1 MPNTYQVQMSQ
12 IQLEKKL
19 IRNKDKLN
27 NSAGIAS
34 TQVIKKVLVVRAI
47 APDASTTSTTSQLSD
62 NVFGTDGDSYN
73 LRSQYAACSY
83 DELLFEPFTGDMNG
97 EYIVAGV
104 GEVTLNSN
112 IGGIDRNVVKQA
124 MLDAADEKYG
134 DLSTKVTNGE
144 LDYVM
149 ICIPPGTSGSWVA
162 YAYVNGWVSVYN
174 DGWCNSLSAQMHEV
188 GHNLGL
194 AHSGESA
201 TYDDQSGMMGYSYNQ
216 DEGPVMCFNGV
227 KSWQL
232 DWYPNGRETITPLR
246 SNTEKNSRKSHG
258 NF

>member
-1 MPNTYQVQMSQ
+1 
-12 IQLEKKL
+12 
-19 IRNKDKLN
+19 
-27 NSAGIAS
+27 
-34 TQVIKKVLVVRAI
+34 
-47 APDASTTSTTSQLSD
+47 
-62 NVFGTDGDSYN
+62 
-73 LRSQYAACSY
+73 
-83 DELLFEPFTGDMNG
+83 MNG
-97 EYIVAGV
+97 ENIVAGV

-134 DLSTKVTNGE
+134 DLSTKVPNGE

-227 KSWQL
+227 KSWRL

-246 SNTEKNSRKSHG
+246 SNTEKNLKDVSWKLL
-258 NF
+258 NKI